1 MKPRGARAGDQPA
14 STTSAESVRG
24 DAICFPESC
33 RDYSEDGGQVILEI
47 FLQASGAWAGPSAFG
62 LNAPGAGG
70 ATRIPFP
77 RRWLQDAGVPQ
88 PPAGCRCS
96 GGRDVAPPAP
106 AAREGGG
113 RCPLGAWAQALAAKA
128 CDKAF

>member
-1 MKPRGARAGDQPA
+1 M
-14 STTSAESVRG
+14 
-24 DAICFPESC
+24 
-33 RDYSEDGGQVILEI
+33 EI
-47 FLQASGAWAGPSAFG
+47 FLRASRVWAGPRAFGLDALGASGATG
-62 LNAPGAGG
+62 
-70 ATRIPFP
+70 IPLP
-77 RRWLQDAGVPQ
+77 RRWLQDAGVSQ

-113 RCPLGAWAQALAAKA
+113 RCPLGAWARALAAEA